1 MCIAGGARAAED
13 VFPPAFPSAV
23 ASGSQSDSRVPTG
36 MRAEPLADGRWRVT
50 FTLAAAHAVSAQSAA
65 VAGDFTGWQ
74 GQAVAMKRASD
85 GSFSAVIDVPP
96 GTRRYK
102 FIVDGTRWIADP
114 ANPRGTD
121 DGNSG
126 KNSVID
132 LGAEVAL
139 DPSLARLG
147 DGAIEG
153 AAFRH
158 SPNLPSDR
166 EPVADAWHVRAR
178 TLRGDVE
185 HVDLYWQSPATPV
198 APATPATPATLAA
211 PATTTTPAATTGHLP
226 MAHVG
231 TRGPFDIWDAVLPLT
246 GNPTIAYTFVA
257 KDGQLSVSDPNIYSL
272 DITSASPL
280 HTPAWAKDAVWYQV
294 MVDRFRNG
302 NHSNDPNGTIPWT
315 HDWYKPFGAEGND
328 GQTFYKHFVFGRFG
342 GGDIAGLR
350 AQLPYLRSLGVNAL
364 YLMPMFQASTPHKY
378 NTANYIHV
386 DEHFGT
392 KGDYAPAAAKEDILD
407 LATWTFTPTDK
418 AFLDFIREAKGMGF
432 RIIIDGVFNHC
443 GTDHPAFQDVK
454 RNGKDSKF
462 ASWFDIT
469 SWDPFKYEAW
479 WGFSELPVFRKDP
492 EHGLAA
498 ESVRKHLFE
507 ITRRWMDPD
516 GDGDPSDGVDGWRID
531 VPNEV
536 PLPFWHEWCKHVRSI
551 NPDAYI
557 AGEIWE
563 RADQWLDGK
572 AFDAVMNY
580 EFAKPLVHWVIDRAN
595 KITPTALDRAL
606 AELRLAYPAECTYAM
621 MNLVDSHDTDRVSSM
636 AKNPD
641 RIYNQKNREQEGDP
655 YDASKPGP
663 ADYAKQR
670 LMALVQMTY
679 VGAPMIYFGDEVGM
693 WGSNDPN
700 NRKPMVWD
708 DLGVYQDPQQAVD
721 SALLDYYRT
730 VIALRAAHPA
740 LRTGTFRTVR
750 TDDAQDVWAF
760 VRAGH
765 GEELLVAVNASDR
778 PATVSFAD
786 MGDGWED
793 VYGTP
798 GFADNGMV
806 SATIPA
812 VGGRVWHRRIK

>member
-1 MCIAGGARAAED
+1 MTLGAILPAALACTMLSL
-13 VFPPAFPSAV
+13 VASAV
-23 ASGSQSDSRVPTG
+23 AGDDAFPPTFPAARASGTQGDARVPAG
-36 MRAEPLADGRWRVT
+36 MRAELKADGTWRVT
-50 FTLAAAHAVSAQSAA
+50 FALSITGAAGAQKAS

-74 GQAVAMKRASD
+74 GQAVAMTRAAD
-85 GSFSAVIDVPP
+85 GSFAAVIDVPP
-96 GTRRYK
+96 GTHRYK
-102 FIVDGTRWIADP
+102 LILDGTRWITDP
-114 ANPRGTD
+114 SNPRNVD
-121 DGNSG
+121 DGNGG
-126 KNSVID
+126 KNSIID
-132 LGAEVAL
+132 LGPEVAL
-139 DPSLARLG
+139 DPSLAHRG
-147 DGAIEG
+147 DGAVEG

-158 SPNLPSDR
+158 NPNLPADR
-166 EPVADAWHVRAR
+166 EQVASEWHVRAR

-185 HVDLYWQSPATPV
+185 QVDMYWKSA
-198 APATPATPATLAA
+198 
-211 PATTTTPAATTGHLP
+211 AATGRLAMTP
-226 MAHVG
+226 VG
-231 TRGPFDIWDAVLPLT
+231 TRGPFDIWDSVLPLT
-246 GNPTIAYTFVA
+246 GKHTIAYTFVA

-272 DITSASPL
+272 DTASSSPFR
-280 HTPAWAKDAVWYQV
+280 TPAWAKDAVWYQV

-302 NHSNDPNGTIPWT
+302 DASNDPNGTIPWK
-315 HDWYKPFGAEGND
+315 HDWYKPVGAEGND

-342 GGDIAGLR
+342 GGDLAGLR
-350 AQLPYLRSLGVNAL
+350 SQLPYLRSLGVNAL

-378 NTANYIHV
+378 NTTNYIHV

-407 LATWTFTPTDK
+407 VATWSFTPTDK
-418 AFLDFIREAKGMGF
+418 AFLDFIREAKGLGF
-432 RIIIDGVFNHC
+432 RVIIDGVFNHC

-462 ASWFDIT
+462 ANWFDIT
-469 SWDPFKYEAW
+469 SWDPFKYAAW

-498 ESVRKHLFE
+498 ESIRKHLFE

-516 GDGDPSDGVDGWRID
+516 GDGDPSDGVDGWRLD

-557 AGEIWE
+557 SGEIWE
-563 RADQWLDGK
+563 RADRWLDGE

-580 EFAKPLVHWVIDRAN
+580 EFAKPLVRWVIDRTN
-595 KITPTALDRAL
+595 KITPTALDGAL

-621 MNLVDSHDTDRVSSM
+621 MNLLDSHDTDRVSSM

-641 RIYNQKNREQEGDP
+641 RVYNQKNREQEGDA
-655 YDASKPGP
+655 YDASKPTA

-700 NRKPMVWD
+700 NRKPMVWE
-708 DLGVYQDPQQAVD
+708 DLGAYEDPQQTVD
-721 SALLDYYRT
+721 SALLNYYRT
-730 VIALRAAHPA
+730 IIALRAAHPA
-740 LRTGTFRTVR
+740 LRTGTFRTVL

-760 VRAGH
+760 VRSGH
-765 GEELLVAVNASDR
+765 GEELLVALNASDR
-778 PATVSFAD
+778 PATVSFAAL
-786 MGDGWED
+786 GEGWQD
-793 VYGTP
+793 AYGTP
-798 GFADNGMV
+798 GFADNGLT
-806 SATIPA
+806 STTIPA